1 MPPTRAALFQP
12 FCSGALSLQT
22 RIALSPMGR
31 AMSPGGVP
39 PVEGYAAYY
48 RRRVEAGVGLILTE
62 ATAIMHPAG
71 GFGDIMPMIGGAA
84 EPAWTQ
90 IVAAVHRAG
99 GKIIPQL
106 WHTGMHRLP
115 GYGGIAPMGPSG
127 LFLPFQPS
135 PEIPPVEP
143 TPTITPMSESDIAD
157 VIASFGEAAA
167 IAQRIGF
174 DGAEIHGGHGFLV
187 DQFLWAHTN
196 RRTDGW
202 GGSLGNRLRFA
213 IEVVRES
220 RRRVGPDF
228 PLLIRLSQFKIAD
241 YAARLADTPAEW
253 ERIVVP
259 LAEAGIDIFDCS
271 QRRFWEPAFAGS
283 PLNLAG
289 WTRKVTGRPVIT
301 CGSVGMAKQFV
312 EMDQGTKTD
321 MNLGNLPLIS
331 AMLEREEVDLVS
343 IGRPLLADPEW
354 PAKIR
359 AGRDAE
365 IVPHTP
371 DAMARLV

>member
-1 MPPTRAALFQP
+1 MLQNREALFQP
-12 FCSGALSLQT
+12 FRAGALSLAS

-31 AMSPGGVP
+31 AVSPGGVP
-39 PVEGYAAYY
+39 PVEPYAAYY
-48 RRRVEAGVGLILTE
+48 RRRVEAGVGLIFTE

-71 GFGDIMPMIGGAA
+71 GFGEVMPMIGGAA
-84 EPAWTQ
+84 EPAWTA
-90 IVAAVHRAG
+90 IVAAVHQAG
-99 GKIIPQL
+99 GRIMPQL

-115 GYGGIAPMGPSG
+115 GFGGVAPIGPSG

-135 PEIPPVEP
+135 PDIPPVEP
-143 TPTITPMSESDIAD
+143 TPTITAMTESDIAD
-157 VIASFGEAAA
+157 VIASFGDAAA
-167 IAQRIGF
+167 TAQRIGF

-202 GGSLGNRLRFA
+202 GGSLERRLRFA
-213 IEVVRES
+213 VEVVRES

-253 ERIVVP
+253 ERIVAP

-289 WTRKVTGRPVIT
+289 WTKRQTGRPVIT

-312 EMDQGTKTD
+312 EMDQGTRTE
-321 MNLGNLPLIS
+321 MNLGNLPQLC
-331 AMLEREEVDLVS
+331 AMLERAEVDLVS
-343 IGRPLLADPEW
+343 IGRPLLADPQW
-354 PAKIR
+354 AAKLR

-371 DAMARLV
+371 DAMARLH

>member
-1 MPPTRAALFQP
+1 MHQHREALFQP
-12 FCSGALSLQT
+12 FRSGMLSLET

-31 AMSPGGVP
+31 ALSPGGVP
-39 PVEGYAAYY
+39 PVEPYSAYY
-48 RRRVEAGVGLILTE
+48 RRRVESGVGLILTE

-71 GFGDIMPMIGGAA
+71 GFGDVMPMIGGAA
-84 EPAWTQ
+84 EPAWTA
-90 IVAAVHRAG
+90 IVADVHRAG
-99 GKIIPQL
+99 GRIIPQL

-115 GYGGIAPMGPSG
+115 GFGGIAPMGPSG

-135 PEIPPVEP
+135 PEIPPLEP
-143 TPTITPMSESDIAD
+143 TPTITRMTESDIAD

-167 IAQRIGF
+167 TAQRIGF

-202 GGSLGNRLRFA
+202 GGSPDKRLRFA
-213 IEVVRES
+213 LEVVRES
-220 RRRVGPDF
+220 RGRVGPDF

-253 ERIVVP
+253 ERIVGP
-259 LAEAGIDIFDCS
+259 LAEAGVDLFDCS
-271 QRRFWEPAFAGS
+271 QRRFWEPAFEGS

-289 WTRKVTGRPVIT
+289 WTKKFTGRPVIT

-312 EMDQGTKTD
+312 EMDQGSRSD
-321 MNLGNLPLIS
+321 MNLGNLPRLC
-331 AMLEREEVDLVS
+331 AMLDRGEVDLVS

-371 DAMARLV
+371 DAMARLH

>member
-1 MPPTRAALFQP
+1 MAPERETLFRPFRSPT
-12 FCSGALSLQT
+12 LSLPS
-22 RIALSPMGR
+22 RIVLSPMGR
-31 AMSPGGVP
+31 ARSPGGVP
-39 PVEGYAAYY
+39 VAEYADYY
-48 RRRVEAGVGLILTE
+48 RRRAQAQVGLILTE
-62 ATAIMHPAG
+62 ATAIPHEAAA
-71 GFGDIMPMIGGAA
+71 FGDIMPKIDGAA
-84 EPAWTQ
+84 EPAWTR
-90 IVAAVHRAG
+90 IVAEVHKAG

-115 GYGGIAPMGPSG
+115 GFGGIAPMGPSG

-143 TPTITPMSESDIAD
+143 TASITRMTESDIAD

-167 IAQRIGF
+167 IAKRIGF

-187 DQFLWAHTN
+187 DQFLWTRTN

-202 GGSLGNRLRFA
+202 GGSREKRLRFA
-213 IEVVRES
+213 VEVVRES
-220 RRRVGPDF
+220 RRRVGPAF

-241 YAARLADTPAEW
+241 YGARLADTPAEW
-253 ERIVVP
+253 ERLVVP
-259 LAEAGIDIFDCS
+259 LTEAGIDIFDCS
-271 QRRFWEPAFAGS
+271 QRRFWEPAFTGS
-283 PLNLAG
+283 SLNLAG
-289 WTRKVTGRPVIT
+289 WTKRQTGRPVIT

-312 EMDQGTKTD
+312 EMDQGSRTE
-321 MNLGNLPLIS
+321 MNLGNLPLIT
-331 AMLEREEVDLVS
+331 AMLEKGEVDLVS

-354 PAKIR
+354 AAKIR

-371 DAMARLV
+371 DAMARLH